1 MLPNRRSQPA
11 LRDPKVTVV
20 GAGNV
25 GTTLAQRL
33 LYHNLAHVVLID
45 ILEGRPQGLALD
57 LMESQP
63 LESFAYTVTG
73 TNDYIDTA
81 NSDVVVITAGLPRK
95 PGMSRDDL
103 VQINGKIVIEVMRRA
118 IAASPDAHFIIV
130 TNPLDVMAYLA
141 WRVSELP
148 PSRVMGMAGVL
159 DSARFRSFIAQALH
173 VPARD
178 VETLVLGGHGDLMV
192 PLLSCTTISGLP
204 IAQLMPPDQLE
215 QLVERTRNGGA
226 EVVNLLKTGGAFYAP
241 AASTAIMVQ
250 AILRHQSR
258 VLPLSTYLSG
268 QYGLSDL
275 FLGTPCRLG
284 RSGVE
289 TILELPLSG
298 AEQTALEA
306 SAQAVKQTLAAA
318 MPLLDTKSC
327 LAIPDTGGRKIL
339 RP

>member
-1 MLPNRRSQPA
+1 MVLPDVVDQ

-25 GTTLAQRL
+25 GATLAQRI

-45 ILEGRPQGLALD
+45 IIEGRPQGLALD

-73 TNDYIDTA
+73 TNDYADTA

-103 VQINGKIVIEVMRRA
+103 VQVNGKIVIEVMQRA
-118 IAASPDAHFIIV
+118 ISTSPNAQFIIV

-141 WRVSELP
+141 WRVSGLP
-148 PSRVMGMAGVL
+148 PGRVMGMAGVL
-159 DSARFRSFIAQALH
+159 DSARFRSFIAQGLK

-192 PLLSCTTISGLP
+192 PLLSCTTVSGLP
-204 IAQLMPPDQLE
+204 IAELMAPEQVA
-215 QLVERTRNGGA
+215 QLVERTRHGGA

-241 AASTAIMVQ
+241 AASAATMVQ
-250 AILRHQSR
+250 AILHNQSR
-258 VLPLSTYLSG
+258 VLPLSAYLSG

-284 RSGVE
+284 RNGVE
-289 TILELPLSG
+289 TILELPLSP
-298 AEQTALEA
+298 AEQTALET
-306 SAQAVKQTLAAA
+306 SARAVKQTLVTA
-318 MPLLDTKSC
+318 MPLLETSIA
-327 LAIPDTGGRKIL
+327 LA
-339 RP
+339 

>member
-1 MLPNRRSQPA
+1 MVLPSVVAP

-25 GTTLAQRL
+25 GATLAQRI

-45 ILEGRPQGLALD
+45 ILKGRPQGLALD

-73 TNDYIDTA
+73 TNDYADTA

-103 VQINGKIVIEVMRRA
+103 VQINGKIVIEVMQRA
-118 IAASPDAHFIIV
+118 IATSPNAQFIVV

-141 WRVSELP
+141 WRVSGLP
-148 PSRVMGMAGVL
+148 PGRVMGMAGVL
-159 DSARFRSFIAQALH
+159 DSARFRSFIAQVLK

-192 PLLSCTTISGLP
+192 PLLSCTTVSGLP
-204 IAQLMPPDQLE
+204 IAELMAPDQLA
-215 QLVERTRNGGA
+215 QLVERTRHGGA

-241 AASTAIMVQ
+241 AASVATMVQ
-250 AILRHQSR
+250 AILRDQSR
-258 VLPLSTYLSG
+258 VLPLSAYLNG
-268 QYGLSDL
+268 QYGLSNL
-275 FLGTPCRLG
+275 FLGIPCRLG

-289 TILELPLSG
+289 SILELPLSPS
-298 AEQTALEA
+298 EQTALET
-306 SAQAVKQTLAAA
+306 SAQAVQKTLTAA
-318 MPLLDTKSC
+318 MPLLEMPFA
-327 LAIPDTGGRKIL
+327 LA
-339 RP
+339 